1 MSAELTTPRVAALV
15 CGVVGLVLVNSLPV
29 VLEALKANLGLDP
42 ATLGAYGSAETI
54 GIAIGSLAAVFAL
67 RRVSPRFVAA
77 AGLMLVFATDVIS
90 TWLPSIMALTAIRWV
105 GGFGTGFTQAA
116 CFLVYGASHREQNQ
130 AIYSIGQTGLAFFA
144 IWVTPVVESTFG
156 WHALFMGLALLTVP
170 GLLLVRHFPSVAIQK
185 ATGDAAGVRRP
196 LSVPVWLAIG
206 GVTLFFVGQGALWA
220 FLETIGDAAGFSADT
235 VHTSMTICAAF
246 GTLGPIV
253 VLLVA
258 ERIRPAIP
266 LIGSVA
272 LTLIAVSF
280 MQSRSV
286 WVYTASISA
295 FFFCLSVFAAY
306 QFGVIAGAE
315 RSGRAA
321 VLMSPANYAGFSV
334 SAYLGGQMVQHLGY
348 GSLAWF
354 DGIMM
359 STALATLLLLMSRTG
374 RVPHADSG
382 AVAPVPSP

>member
-1 MSAELTTPRVAALV
+1 MSSELTTARVAALTA
-15 CGVVGLVLVNSLPV
+15 GVVGLVLVNSLPV
-29 VLEALKANLGLDP
+29 VLGVLKTKLGLDA

-67 RRVSPRFVAA
+67 RHVSPRLVAA
-77 AGLMLVFATDVIS
+77 IGLLLVCAADAVS
-90 TWLPSIMALTAIRWV
+90 MWLPTITALTAIRWV

-116 CFLVYGASHREQNQ
+116 CFLVYGQSHREQNQ

-144 IWVTPVVESTFG
+144 IWVTPLVEAAFG

-170 GLLLVRHFPSVAIQK
+170 ALTLVKHFPAAAIQR
-185 ATGDAAGVRRP
+185 APDAPHVRQP

-206 GVTLFFVGQGALWA
+206 GVTLFFAGQGALWA
-220 FLETIGDAAGFSADT
+220 FLETIGDASGFSADT
-235 VHTSMTICAAF
+235 VHTSMTVCAAF

-253 VLLVA
+253 VLIVA

-272 LTLIAVSF
+272 LTLVAVSF
-280 MQSRSV
+280 MQSHSV
-286 WVYTASISA
+286 WIYTASISA

-321 VLMSPANYAGFSV
+321 VLMSPANYLGFSV

-354 DGIMM
+354 DGVMM
-359 STALATLLLLMSRTG
+359 SAALGTLLLLMSRTG
-374 RVPHADSG
+374 ASERTDSS
-382 AVAPVPSP
+382 AIASIPTS